1 MSKESDFFPD
11 EFQNMKGLPLWK
23 CRFRWGGCSQDS
35 ASSPAVQ
42 ICPGFRLQIRQFPSW
57 FPLLSRLP
65 EFSLLHVRFV
75 SGNTLKGLG
84 KGFPG
89 SWLSFAFSKASLTT
103 VLCNVMI
110 LPWDY
115 HYSKSNTSTFWVSNV
130 DKAKVLKREPQ
141 SHFSLRF
148 GKRCLWQPDSRIFQL
163 CTHGAETGVLL
174 WLALGAEV
182 AGTVWCWARRGASSA
197 QEL

>member
-1 MSKESDFFPD
+1 MNFKTWKDCLCENVDSDG
-11 EFQNMKGLPLWK
+11 EAVAKTQPLVLQCK
-23 CRFRWGGCSQDS
+23 SALVSDCRSDN
-35 ASSPAVQ
+35 V
-42 ICPGFRLQIRQFPSW
+42 PSW

-89 SWLSFAFSKASLTT
+89 SWLSFAFFKASLTT

-110 LPWDY
+110 LPWYY
-115 HYSKSNTSTFWVSNV
+115 HYSKSNASTFWVWNV
-130 DKAKVLKREPQ
+130 DKAKVLNREPQ

-174 WLALGAEV
+174 GLALGAEV
-182 AGTVWCWARRGASSA
+182 TGTVWCWAKRGASSA